1 MSKAKIGLIGL
12 GVMGSNLALNIERNG
27 FPIAVYNRTL
37 EKTKEFIKGDA
48 SGKQV
53 FGAESVEELISMLE
67 KPRRI
72 ILMVKAGSAVDET
85 IELVKPFLEKGDILI
100 DAGNSFFQ
108 DTERRSEYLSKSGL
122 NFFGMG
128 VSGGE
133 EGALWGPSIMPGGQK
148 ECWEALRPIL
158 KSIAAKYIDGEPCV
172 EYIGPRGSGHYVKMV
187 HNGIEYGDM
196 QLIAE
201 TYDLL
206 HRGLNLQQDEL
217 RQIFTKWNNGV
228 LKSYLIEITE
238 QILTKYDPETGKPMV
253 DIILDE
259 AQQKGTGKWTAQNAL
274 DIGAPTPTLNSG
286 VECRI
291 LSSLKEERVHAS
303 RILTGPDPKYTGDKE
318 KLIQAAEN
326 SLYCA
331 KIASYAQGLGLLKI
345 ASKEYGYALNLG
357 EIAKIWRAGCIIRAD
372 FLNDITRAYDANPE
386 LQNLMLDDFF
396 HQAIESRQADWRFIV
411 KTSVDLG
418 IPMLATS
425 SALSYY
431 DSYRSE
437 VLPANLTQAQRDFFG
452 AHTYR
457 RIDKEGSFHTIWE
470 G

>member
-12 GVMGSNLALNIERNG
+12 GVMGTSLALNIERNG
-27 FPIAVYNRTL
+27 FPIAVFNRSIDKMTA
-37 EKTKEFIKGDA
+37 FVNGPA
-48 SGKQV
+48 SGKKV
-53 FGAESVEELISMLE
+53 YGAKTVEELIQMLE

-72 ILMVKAGSAVDET
+72 IMMVQAGAPVDST

-100 DAGNSFFQ
+100 DAGNSFFV
-108 DTERRSEYLSKSGL
+108 DTERRSDYLAKEGL

-148 ECWEALRPIL
+148 DCWEALRPIL
-158 KSIAAKYIDGEPCV
+158 KAIAAKYTDGEPCV

-206 HRGLNLQQDEL
+206 HRGLGLNQDEL
-217 RQIFTKWNNGV
+217 HAVFAKWNEGV
-228 LKSYLIEITE
+228 LKSYLIEITGH
-238 QILTKYDPETGKPMV
+238 ILTKFDPETGKPMV

-274 DIGAPTPTLNSG
+274 DIGAPIPTLNSG
-286 VECRI
+286 VEGRI
-291 LSSLKEERVHAS
+291 LSSLKNERVAAS
-303 RILTGPDPKYTGDKE
+303 KILTGPDPKYSGDRE
-318 KLIQAAEN
+318 TLIAAAEN
-326 SLYCA
+326 TLYCA

-345 ASKEYGYALNLG
+345 ASKEYGYDLNLA

-372 FLNDITRAYDANPE
+372 FLNDITSAYEKNPD

-396 HQAIESRQADWRFIV
+396 RKAIEIRQDDWRKVV
-411 KTSVDLG
+411 KTAVDLG

-425 SALSYY
+425 SALAYY
-431 DSYRSE
+431 DSYRSA
-437 VLPANLTQAQRDFFG
+437 VLPANMTQAQRDFFG

-470 G
+470 

>member
-1 MSKAKIGLIGL
+1 MTKAKIGLIGL
-12 GVMGSNLALNIERNG
+12 GVMGTNLALNIERNG
-27 FPIAVYNRTL
+27 FPIAVYNRTTD
-37 EKTKEFIKGDA
+37 KMKDFVNGPA
-48 SGKQV
+48 SGKNV
-53 FGAESVEELISMLE
+53 FGAETIEELIGMLE

-72 ILMVKAGSAVDET
+72 ILMVKAGAPVDST
-85 IELVKPFLEKGDILI
+85 IDLVKPFLEKGDILI

-108 DTERRSEYLSKSGL
+108 DTERRSDTLAKDGL

-148 ECWEALRPIL
+148 DCWEALRPIL
-158 KSIAAKYIDGEPCV
+158 EAIAAKYTDGEPCV

-206 HRGLNLQQDEL
+206 HRGLGLDQDEL
-217 RQIFTKWNNGV
+217 QKIFAKWNKGI

-238 QILTKYDPETGKPMV
+238 HILTKYDPETGKPMV

-274 DIGAPTPTLNSG
+274 DIGAPIPTLNSG
-286 VECRI
+286 VEGRI
-291 LSSLKEERVHAS
+291 LSSLKSERIVAS
-303 RILTGPDPKYTGDKE
+303 KILTGPDPSYSGDKQ
-318 KLIQAAEN
+318 KLITAAEN
-326 SLYCA
+326 TLYCA

-345 ASKEYGYALNLG
+345 ASKEYGYDLNLA

-372 FLNDITRAYDANPE
+372 FLNDITSAYEKNPG

-396 HQAIESRQADWRFIV
+396 RKAIEIRQNDWRQVV
-411 KTSVDLG
+411 KTAVDLG

-425 SALSYY
+425 SALAYY
-431 DSYRSE
+431 DSYRSA

-470 G
+470 E